1 MTTTSDSAG
10 HIDCPAFGLSPADL
24 RSLRALASVWRSALT
39 HIAEQRGSSGSLDA
53 FFELAAELPL
63 RIADVHWQEQWMQS
77 CQELSGRDSSLAE
90 ILCLLN
96 EAITVSEADLLG
108 DTQQVGRIQIDLL
121 SILRRSVIAVTSCAI
136 DLREEILVSEAGL
149 PGELALMGR
158 LREMANADRQ
168 VAVLSMS
175 IVNQRVLSH
184 LSAGELQTIPGFLGE
199 QVAGVLRPQDE
210 VFVGHEGEWLLLL
223 PDLRSLAQPVLA
235 STQIH
240 QAFAEPVALLSGRP
254 VIFNIAIG
262 AAMMPEH
269 ARDPAE
275 VILAAR
281 LARTSLKTLNQK
293 FAFFNDDL
301 RQNWGQRYRLSEEL
315 RQALRKDALTV
326 YLQPQVNLANGRC
339 FGAELLLRWRR
350 ENGDWVAP
358 QLIVDLV
365 EENGWRELLS
375 DWLIRAALRL
385 STELE
390 TVGVDISLSFNLTA
404 EDLLDFDLPELLSQ
418 CLETWS
424 VPASR
429 FTIELTESVMMGD
442 RAHGLAVMKKLRGL
456 GARLA
461 LDDFGTGYSSLSYL
475 ASLPI
480 NEIKIDRSFVLGM
493 SDGAEGLRIVR
504 AIIDL
509 AHDLGMSSLA
519 EGVEDMAQRDQLR
532 ALGCMNAQ
540 GHLYG
545 KAMPF
550 DEFVAWYK
558 AYQA

>member
-1 MTTTSDSAG
+1 MT
-10 HIDCPAFGLSPADL
+10 L
-24 RSLRALASVWRSALT
+24 V
-39 HIAEQRGSSGSLDA
+39 AEQRGSSGSLDA
-53 FFELAAELPL
+53 LVELAAELPL
-63 RIADVHWQEQWMQS
+63 RIADVSWQQQWMQS

-90 ILCLLN
+90 ILSLLN

-121 SILRRSVIAVTSCAI
+121 SILRRSVIAATSCAI
-136 DLREEILVSEAGL
+136 DAREEALVSEAGL
-149 PGELALMGR
+149 PGEFALMGR
-158 LREMANADRQ
+158 LRELANADQQ

-184 LSAGELQTIPGFLGE
+184 LSAGELQTIPSFLGE
-199 QVAGVLRPQDE
+199 QVSGLLRPQDE

-223 PDLRSLAQPVLA
+223 PDMKSMAQPVLA

-254 VIFNIAIG
+254 VVFNIAIG

-281 LARTSLKTLNQK
+281 LARTSLTNLNQK
-293 FAFFNDDL
+293 FAFFNDGL
-301 RQNWGQRYRLSEEL
+301 RQNWGQRDRLSEEL
-315 RQALRKDALTV
+315 RLALRKDSLVV
-326 YLQPQVNLANGRC
+326 YLQPQVNLAHGRC

-358 QLIVDLV
+358 SLIVELF

-375 DWLIRAALRL
+375 DWLIRAALHL

-390 TVGVDISLSFNLTA
+390 TAGVDISLSFNLTA
-404 EDLLDFDLPELLSQ
+404 EDLLDLDLPELLSQ
-418 CLETWS
+418 CLETWR

-456 GARLA
+456 GVRLA

-493 SDGAEGLRIVR
+493 SDGAEGFRIVR

-519 EGVEDMAQRDQLR
+519 EGVEDMVQRDQLR
-532 ALGCMNAQ
+532 ALGCTNAQ